1 MKYKLWYEE
10 LCRRG
15 MSRRKLPAGERRG
28 GNLYLESHHITPK
41 SLGGSDAR
49 WNRTLLTA
57 REHLIAH
64 KLLLRIYPTG
74 AAHGK
79 MARALWTMAT
89 VNTEGKRYRLTSREF
104 ERLRTKVGEV
114 MSEKMSQPE
123 QQAIRNRGKARNRI
137 ERKAN
142 GIRLDSWQQ
151 KKLSCLKCRRT
162 ISAQQRESHY
172 RTCYEGLTSRPGDN
186 PGKVRMSCVVCHEEI
201 SIGSSNR
208 HYYAKHPKEHAG
220 INYTRNGL
228 PPPAPTV
235 SCVVCHKSMTKQQY
249 GAHSRRHG

>member
-1 MKYKLWYEE
+1 MDYELHYDR

-15 MSRRKLPAGERRG
+15 QRRRKGNGIYYER
-28 GNLYLESHHITPK
+28 HHIQPK
-41 SLGGSDAR
+41 SLGGSNDKQ
-49 WNRTLLTA
+49 NLTLLTP

-64 KLLLRIYPTG
+64 KLLYNIHTG
-74 AAHGK
+74 PARYK
-79 MARALWTMAT
+79 MARALQAMADIDT
-89 VNTEGKRYRLTSREF
+89 NGKR
-104 ERLRTKVGEV
+104 V
-114 MSEKMSQPE
+114 
-123 QQAIRNRGKARNRI
+123 
-137 ERKAN
+137 
-142 GIRLDSWQQ
+142 RLDSRTYELIRLTISWGTMGQNSGPQQ
-151 KKLSCLKCRRT
+151 KASCLKCRRA
-162 ISAQQRESHY
+162 ISARQRESHY

-228 PPPAPTV
+228 PPPTPTV